1 MVCQCGFGPALP
13 SSAVDFD
20 GRHFFQPYT
29 FAHVHSQS
37 EISVSK
43 KIKLISVEKCS
54 QCIHQDTFSFK

>member
-1 MVCQCGFGPALP
+1 MVCQCGFGLALP
-13 SSAVDFD
+13 CSAVDFD

-43 KIKLISVEKCS
+43 K
-54 QCIHQDTFSFK
+54 D